1 MYRTGDH
8 HVKQTK
14 LKRPNIPSSWS
25 FAEPRPKMMMMMIT
39 MIMEHKCILGTV
51 CGESAGGVGEKKRY

>member
-1 MYRTGDH
+1 
-8 HVKQTK
+8 
-14 LKRPNIPSSWS
+14 
-25 FAEPRPKMMMMMIT
+25 MMMMMIT